1 MGIKE
6 IVEKLKS
13 GQAAGS
19 SLFDLADKHSLL
31 DKESHQPFTS
41 FCNTLRFEA
50 PELLESARIAA
61 VGEIK
66 KYLERKADGSRRIL
80 DMLDLFTCL
89 RDVGD
94 YNSAQWLKQHEGEL
108 VAYVLLSWDVGYLD
122 GQSCQEILTQGS
134 KRKFIFQRLE
144 VMATAMAYRPM
155 PTAERINTLY
165 NIRRLADDCDYP
177 ALSLPV
183 HAAYIGSYN
192 RAESMNPS
200 APIPF
205 WARCMGRVAAVLEV
219 FYWDYKSTLSPLEY
233 WVTLVRMT
241 GVNGNYVVS
250 PHARYWYNEY
260 TKNPGG
266 IDWIPFKEHYPGFRK
281 EHEEVLTIV
290 TKHNRTREYN
300 PGSLPHGDLFM
311 RDLGGSAC
319 PSSL

>member
-6 IVEKLKS
+6 IAEKLKS

-19 SLFDLADKHSLL
+19 SLFDLADEHGLL

-50 PELLESARIAA
+50 PELLEGARIAA

-89 RDVGD
+89 RNIGD
-94 YNSAQWLKQHEGEL
+94 LFSALWLKRHERFLVTYVEYTWDIKATDA
-108 VAYVLLSWDVGYLD
+108 VAYPLPIAA
-122 GQSCQEILTQGS
+122 EH
-134 KRKFIFQRLE
+134 KRKYLFKRLE
-144 VMATAMAYRPM
+144 VLATAMAYRPM

-177 ALSLPV
+177 VLSLPV

-233 WVTLVRMT
+233 WGTLVRMT

-266 IDWIPFKEHYPGFRK
+266 IDWIPFKERYPGFRK

-300 PGSLPHGDLFM
+300 PDSLPHGDLFM

-319 PSSL
+319 PSTL